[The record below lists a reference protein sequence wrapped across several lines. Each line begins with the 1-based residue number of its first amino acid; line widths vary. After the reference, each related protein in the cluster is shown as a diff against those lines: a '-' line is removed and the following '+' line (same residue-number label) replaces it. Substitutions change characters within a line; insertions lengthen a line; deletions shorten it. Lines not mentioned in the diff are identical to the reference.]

1 MSFVVVHNF
10 LSRAFL
16 AFAGVVAIWGFFLFV
31 QNREIGGDFWG
42 TIVVGE
48 GLIAL
53 QALIGGVLV
62 VNGALPARGIHFL
75 YGALCVLTWPAVYA
89 FTQGHTGRR
98 EALAW
103 GLVSAF
109 LFGLAMRALAT
120 G

>member
-1 MSFVVVHNF
+1 MVVHDF

-16 AFAGVVAIWGFFLFV
+16 AFTAIVTLWSLYLFIRG
-31 QNREIGGDFWG
+31 QELSGDFWG

-48 GLIAL
+48 GLVAV
-53 QALIGGVLV
+53 QAVVGGLLIVR
-62 VNGALPARGIHFL
+62 GALPARGIHFL
-75 YGALCVLTWPAVYA
+75 YGVLCALTWPALFA
-89 FTQGHTGRR
+89 FTQGRTGRR

-109 LFGLAMRALAT
+109 LFGLAMRAIVT

>member
-1 MSFVVVHNF
+1 MSLVVVHEF

-16 AFAGVVAIWGFFLFV
+16 VFTGIVAIWSLYLFV
-31 QNREIGGDFWG
+31 QSREIGGDFWG

-48 GLIAL
+48 GLVAL
-53 QALIGGVLV
+53 QALVGGALV
-62 VNGALPARGIHFL
+62 ARGALPARGIHFL

-89 FTQGHTGRR
+89 FTQGKTGRR

-103 GLVSAF
+103 GLVSVF
-109 LFGLAMRALAT
+109 LFGLAMRALTT